1 MADEEIEKEEVE
13 ETTETVEEEHHDDHG
28 VSLFI
33 KVFVWLVLFTLL
45 EVAAILQEFSFWTT
59 MFILFSIAF
68 VNVLYIASYFMH
80 LIWDPPL
87 SKHTSVVPIFF
98 LAVMFH

>member
-1 MADEEIEKEEVE
+1 MVDEEIEKEEVE
-13 ETTETVEEEHHDDHG
+13 ETTETVEEEHHEEHG

-33 KVFVWLVLFTLL
+33 KVFVWLVLFTLI

-68 VNVLYIASYFMH
+68 VKV
-80 LIWDPPL
+80 W
-87 SKHTSVVPIFF
+87 
-98 LAVMFH
+98 